1 VLVCDRKTSGLCW
14 VCFFAVK
21 LVLELDIGGVAVVV
35 DISPFELGL
44 ASKLPLAVPSCAV
57 KMVGEEEDVVAAVY
71 AQRSG
76 SSSAGVMHRIA

>member
-1 VLVCDRKTSGLCW
+1 VLVCGRKTSGLCW

-21 LVLELDIGGVAVVV
+21 LVLELDIGGVVVV
-35 DISPFELGL
+35 VVISLFELGL
-44 ASKLPLAVPSCAV
+44 ASKPPLAVPSCTV
-57 KMVGEEEDVVAAVY
+57 TMVEEEEDIVAAVY